1 MPAASYCLLTACRNE
16 SAFIGE
22 TIRSLIGQSLRP
34 QLWLILDDGST
45 DGTADIIRQLSQGH
59 DWIQLH
65 QLEPRRERSFG
76 AQYRAIMRGYE
87 MIKNRSFDFIGALDA
102 DISFESADYYKNLL
116 HEFAGNSKLGIAG
129 GVICENENGVFK
141 ERRANAAWSVAG
153 GVQTFRREVFEAM
166 GGYVPLEYGGSD
178 SLAVLMAK
186 MKGWEVRSF
195 AGLRVLHHRPSSSA
209 DGVMRGAF
217 RRGLMDAAFGYHPL
231 FMMMKCARRLTFKPQ
246 VVGSLLSL
254 AGYCSYKLK
263 NGRPVIPADALLYLH
278 KTQKDRISRAVRLN
292 GFDEV

>member
-87 MIKNRSFDFIGALDA
+87 MIK
-102 DISFESADYYKNLL
+102 
-116 HEFAGNSKLGIAG
+116 
-129 GVICENENGVFK
+129 
-141 ERRANAAWSVAG
+141 
-153 GVQTFRREVFEAM
+153 
-166 GGYVPLEYGGSD
+166 
-178 SLAVLMAK
+178 
-186 MKGWEVRSF
+186 
-195 AGLRVLHHRPSSSA
+195 
-209 DGVMRGAF
+209 
-217 RRGLMDAAFGYHPL
+217 
-231 FMMMKCARRLTFKPQ
+231 KP
-246 VVGSLLSL
+246 
-254 AGYCSYKLK
+254 
-263 NGRPVIPADALLYLH
+263 
-278 KTQKDRISRAVRLN
+278 
-292 GFDEV
+292 FF